1 MPINEEL
8 KYSMKLRSLYYL
20 YEKGMTQ
27 TEIAKRLNIS
37 RVTLSKWLE
46 EAKAE
51 NMIKFQ
57 IVDVKGELP
66 LLHLE
71 EEMKELF
78 GLRDVKVINSE
89 NTDDSGTMWKL
100 AAHSA
105 PYFQQ
110 LIRSDM
116 KIGLTWGRTLN
127 AMISELPKSYDV
139 RNLSV
144 YTLVGSVSGSAA
156 FQPNILAQN
165 LLNKFSGSL
174 KIITAPFLCPT
185 EQLCSDFRRMKEVA
199 GILDNAKYFDM
210 TLVGIGEEPMDPDV
224 ALSDYPFDT
233 AMIRDLIAHGAV
245 GDICG
250 NFFDIDGRLCDTA
263 IKSRILSVDI
273 TELPKHKMVVGIGG
287 GSRKVKSI
295 LGALRG
301 GYLDILITDSQTAMA
316 VVEMEKQYRA
326 KS

>member
-1 MPINEEL
+1 MPIHEDL

-20 YEKGMTQ
+20 YEKGYTQ

-46 EAKAE
+46 EARAE

-57 IVDVKGELP
+57 IVDVRGELP
-66 LLHLE
+66 LLKLE

-78 GLRDVKVINSE
+78 GLRDVKLINSA
-89 NTDDSGTMWKL
+89 NVDDAGIMWKI
-100 AAHSA
+100 ATQAA

-110 LIRSDM
+110 LVRSDM

-127 AMISELPKSYDV
+127 AMISELPKSYDA

-185 EQLCSDFRRMKEVA
+185 EQLCSDFRRMREVA
-199 GILDNAKYFDM
+199 AILDNTRDFDM
-210 TLVGIGEEPMDPDV
+210 TLVGIGEQPMESDAP
-224 ALSDYPFDT
+224 LSDYPFDR
-233 AMIRDLIAHGAV
+233 AMILDLIEHGAV

-250 NFFDIDGRLCDTA
+250 NFFDIDGKLCDTS
-263 IKSRILSVDI
+263 IKNRILSVDI

-295 LGALRG
+295 LGALHG
-301 GYLDILITDSQTAMA
+301 GYLDILITDSKTAMA
-316 VVEMEKQYRA
+316 VVEMEKALRGV
-326 KS
+326 

>member
-1 MPINEEL
+1 MPIHEDL

-20 YEKGMTQ
+20 YEKGYTQ

-46 EAKAE
+46 EARAE

-57 IVDVKGELP
+57 IVDVRGELP
-66 LLHLE
+66 LLKLE

-78 GLRDVKVINSE
+78 GLRDVKLINSA
-89 NTDDSGTMWKL
+89 NVDDAGIMWKI
-100 AAHSA
+100 ATQAA

-110 LIRSDM
+110 LVRSDM

-127 AMISELPKSYDV
+127 AMISELPKSYDA

-185 EQLCSDFRRMKEVA
+185 EQLCSDFRRMREVA
-199 GILDNAKYFDM
+199 AILDNARDFDM
-210 TLVGIGEEPMDPDV
+210 TLVGIGEQPMESDAP
-224 ALSDYPFDT
+224 LSDYPFDR
-233 AMIRDLIAHGAV
+233 AMILDLIEHGAV

-250 NFFDIDGRLCDTA
+250 NFFDIDGKLCDTS
-263 IKSRILSVDI
+263 IKNRILSVDI

-295 LGALRG
+295 LGALHG
-301 GYLDILITDSQTAMA
+301 GYLDILITDSKTAMA
-316 VVEMEKQYRA
+316 VVEMEKALRGV
-326 KS
+326 

>member
-1 MPINEEL
+1 MSIHEDL

-20 YEKGMTQ
+20 YEKGYTQ

-37 RVTLSKWLE
+37 RVTLSKWLD
-46 EAKAE
+46 EARAE

-57 IVDVKGELP
+57 IVDVRGELP
-66 LLHLE
+66 LLKLE

-78 GLRDVKVINSE
+78 GLRDVKLINSA
-89 NTDDSGTMWKL
+89 NVDGAGIMWKI
-100 AAHSA
+100 ATQAA

-110 LIRSDM
+110 LVRSDM

-199 GILDNAKYFDM
+199 GILDNAKNFDM
-210 TLVGIGEEPMDPDV
+210 TLVGIGEQPVDTDLT
-224 ALSDYPFDT
+224 LSDYPFDT
-233 AMIRDLIAHGAV
+233 DTIRDLIAHGAV

-250 NFFDIDGRLCDTA
+250 NFFDIDGKLCDTS

-273 TELPKHKMVVGIGG
+273 TELPEHKMVVGIGG
-287 GSRKVKSI
+287 GSKKIKSI
-295 LGALRG
+295 LGALHG

-316 VVEMEKQYRA
+316 VVEMEKSLRG
-326 KS
+326 

>member
-1 MPINEEL
+1 MPINEDL

-20 YEKGMTQ
+20 YEKGYTQ
-27 TEIAKRLNIS
+27 TEIARRLNIS
-37 RVTLSKWLE
+37 RVTLGKWLE

-66 LLHLE
+66 LLKLE

-78 GLRDVKVINSE
+78 GLRDVKLINSE
-89 NTDDSGTMWKL
+89 NVDDSGIMWKL
-100 AAHSA
+100 ATHGA

-110 LIRSDM
+110 MVRSDM

-156 FQPNILAQN
+156 FQPNILAQS

-174 KIITAPFLCPT
+174 KIITAPFLCPS
-185 EQLCSDFRRMKEVA
+185 EQLCSDFKRMKEVS
-199 GILDNAKYFDM
+199 GILDNAKNFDM
-210 TLVGIGEEPMDPDV
+210 TLVGIGEEPMNPDAV
-224 ALSDYPFDT
+224 LSDYPFDT
-233 AMIRDLIAHGAV
+233 DMIRDLIAHGAV

-250 NFFDIDGRLCDTA
+250 NFFDIEGKLCDTCV
-263 IKSRILSVDI
+263 KSRILSVDI
-273 TELPKHKMVVGIGG
+273 TELPSHKMVVGIGG

-295 LGALRG
+295 LGALHG
-301 GYLDILITDSQTAMA
+301 AYLDILITDSQTARA
-316 VVEMEKQYRA
+316 VVKMEKQLRGL
-326 KS
+326 

>member
-1 MPINEEL
+1 MPIHEDL

-20 YEKGMTQ
+20 YEKGYTQ

-51 NMIKFQ
+51 KMIKFQ
-57 IVDVKGELP
+57 IVDVRGELP

-89 NTDDSGTMWKL
+89 NTDDSGIMWKL
-100 AAHSA
+100 ATHGA

-110 LIRSDM
+110 MIRSDM
-116 KIGLTWGRTLN
+116 KIGVTWGRTLN
-127 AMISELPKSYDV
+127 AMINELPKSYDA

-185 EQLCSDFRRMKEVA
+185 EQLCRDFKRMKEVA
-199 GILDNAKYFDM
+199 GILDHARDFDM
-210 TLVGIGEEPMDPDV
+210 TLVGIGEEPLDPNAV
-224 ALSDYPFDT
+224 LSDYPFD
-233 AMIRDLIAHGAV
+233 AEMIRDLISKGAV

-250 NFFDIDGRLCDTA
+250 NFFDIDGKLCDTS
-263 IKSRILSVDI
+263 IKDRLLSVDI
-273 TELPKHKMVVGIGG
+273 SELPKHKMVVGIGG
-287 GSRKVKSI
+287 GRKKVKSI
-295 LGALRG
+295 LGALHG
-301 GYLDILITDSQTAMA
+301 GYLDVLITDSQTAMA
-316 VVEMEKQYRA
+316 VVEMEKQLR